1 MLRYRR
7 ATGGVATES
16 YLKRRD
22 AGWNAMVAAAQAAW
36 QSPVAVIAGAVR
48 RATGEDLV
56 RHARVLAGLSNEVYA
71 ATAADGQAVIVRIS
85 HAAGPQFEQERWAIE
100 RCREAGVPVPEILA
114 LEHGVAV
121 PGGAGAERVSIC
133 VERTLPGEPL
143 GRIVRARGA
152 DDPVS
157 IALLREAGE
166 VLARLHTI
174 PTGGYGPLDGTGHGR
189 WPSWDA
195 FLLGLL
201 DASTTR
207 ARAERLR
214 RAPPDGGRVADA
226 IEAAAGVLRARRGV
240 LRAQPPRLVHHDYEP
255 WHVFADPTPGAARI
269 IGVIDHE
276 SCRGGDPAYDLA
288 QWHVIHDA
296 YAPVA
301 PLVEG
306 YRAAGGWT
314 DGFDA
319 RLRLSLVHFRLRGLL
334 ARLGGAAGEDRPV
347 VVDGDTVRG
356 ARLLAAA
363 ATAAEA

>member
-1 MLRYRR
+1 
-7 ATGGVATES
+7 VATES

-22 AGWNAMVAAAQAAW
+22 AGWHAMVAAAQARW

-48 RATGEDLV
+48 RATGAALL
-56 RHARVLAGLSNEVYA
+56 RHERILAGLTNEVYA

-85 HAAGPQFEQERWAIE
+85 HAPGPQFEQERWAIE

-114 LEHGVAV
+114 LDHDVPV

-152 DDPVS
+152 GDPLS
-157 IALLREAGE
+157 TALLREAGA
-166 VLARLHTI
+166 VLARIHRI
-174 PTGGYGPLDGTGHGR
+174 PTQGYGPLDAAGR
-189 WPSWDA
+189 GAWPSWDA
-195 FLLGLL
+195 FLLGPL
-201 DASTTR
+201 DAPATR
-207 ARAERLR
+207 ARVERVR
-214 RAPPDGGRVADA
+214 RASPNGGLVADS
-226 IEAAAGVLRARRGV
+226 IEAAAELLHARRGV
-240 LRAQPPRLVHHDYEP
+240 LRAWPARLVHHDYEP
-255 WHVFADPTPGAARI
+255 WHIFADATPGVARLT
-269 IGVIDHE
+269 GVIDHE

-288 QWHVIHDA
+288 QWHVVHDV

-319 RLRLSLVHFRLRGLL
+319 RLRLSLVHYRLRGLL
-334 ARLGGAAGEDRPV
+334 QRFGGDAGEGRPGA
-347 VVDGDTVRG
+347 VDGDAVKS
-356 ARLLAAA
+356 AQLL
-363 ATAAEA
+363 TAAVAEAQA